1 MLALA
6 AFALCLARGE
16 ANRGFALGLR
26 AVRTG
31 SPPDDDAVETAL
43 RAHDAA
49 VDLPTVPW
57 LGRMRAKLE
66 FARQCRE
73 GKDEIVVQ
81 TMRPELGPKV
91 AP

>member
-31 SPPDDDAVETAL
+31 SPPDDDAVPRTA
-43 RAHDAA
+43 RASTASSSIVRAKPVSYTHLT
-49 VDLPTVPW
+49 LPTILRV
-57 LGRMRAKLE
+57 
-66 FARQCRE
+66 
-73 GKDEIVVQ
+73 
-81 TMRPELGPKV
+81 
-91 AP
+91 